1 MRTEHV
7 VADSSL
13 APHSDGD
20 EADPTRRPHGKAE
33 VMAAIRAAAADLLA
47 ERGPRDITVRDVA
60 DRAGVNHALVHRHFG
75 TKDELIRGVIAD
87 LSAEIGASAAALGGT
102 DVAALLRLLR
112 EQPAYWNILAR
123 TILDAPE
130 VLAGHPPPAASI
142 VLAMVSAGREPDEHM
157 RATAAVAGSLVLGW
171 IVFGQHLGS
180 VLQLADT
187 EIFDAAVAA
196 EVRKILAS

>member
-1 MRTEHV
+1 MTDASEL
-7 VADSSL
+7 D
-13 APHSDGD
+13 DID
-20 EADPTRRPHGKAE
+20 EARRPHGKAE
-33 VMAAIRAAAADLLA
+33 VMAAIRAAAAELLA

-60 DRAGVNHALVHRHFG
+60 ERAGVNHALVHRHFG
-75 TKDELIRGVIAD
+75 TKDELIRGVIAE
-87 LSAEIGASAAALGGT
+87 LSAAIGQAAAALGGS

-130 VLAGHPPPAASI
+130 VLAGYPPPAASI
-142 VLAMVSAGREPDEHM
+142 VLAMVSAGREPDDEM

-180 VLQLADT
+180 VLNLSETQA
-187 EIFDAAVAA
+187 FDDAVAA
-196 EVRKILAS
+196 EVRRILKR